1 MTNQTY
7 DKAQTKVETATDKV
21 QDAAG
26 EAGRK
31 VSETAAVVKDQA
43 KRTVAQ
49 VTDQAKTNVDSRLGE
64 VANELGSVAEAVRQT
79 SEDLSGNDQEAIAR
93 YGNRI
98 ADQIESVSNYL
109 NNRGVEEVL
118 TDVEGLARRQP
129 ALFLGGAFTLGLL
142 IGRFVRSSAQNMGY
156 RGDDYRGYQ
165 DYSSGGYQGGGYQSG
180 NYQQG
185 GSYQSGS
192 NWGGGSGSTGQS
204 SRSGQTAG
212 SAGQSSSSGQQR
224 SSGGRPSVE
233 MGAETGAN
241 ESSYK
246 QGPSVY
252 NTSNQEEF
260 GDNPTAYP
268 TGLAEE

>member
-1 MTNQTY
+1 MTNHTQE
-7 DKAQTKVETATDKV
+7 KVQTKVETATDKV
-21 QDAAG
+21 QEVAG

-31 VSETAAVVKDQA
+31 ASETAAVVKDQA

-64 VANELGSVAEAVRQT
+64 VASELGSVAEAVRQT
-79 SEDLSGNDQEAIAR
+79 SEDLGDHDQQGIAH

-98 ADQIESVSNYL
+98 ADQIEGVSNYL

-118 TDVEGLARRQP
+118 ADVEGLARRQP

-142 IGRFVRSSAQNMGY
+142 VGRFLRSSSQNMGY
-156 RGDDYRGYQ
+156 QGGDYRGYQ
-165 DYSSGGYQGGGYQSG
+165 DYPSSGYQSGGYQGGNTGVS
-180 NYQQG
+180 
-185 GSYQSGS
+185 GSYA
-192 NWGGGSGSTGQS
+192 GGGSSSGYQGGT
-204 SRSGQTAG
+204 SRSG
-212 SAGQSSSSGQQR
+212 S
-224 SSGGRPSVE
+224 GRPSVE

-252 NTSNQEEF
+252 NTSNNEEF